1 MRPYQHQS
9 TRTTLLWSHSMDV
22 GLNQSTYGHSG
33 RGMSLL
39 LRSSKIT
46 GIVGI
51 CETWKVCKIF
61 TDTKD
66 MCFATLI
73 FLVWALVWL
82 PQVVR
87 NQKVLWETSGRKTN
101 LSTEDNHPN
110 FRWKTH
116 LSALLL
122 WWLRGIEPQM
132 SVRLRSKGIEVT
144 KPKLQ
149 RFEWW

>member
-1 MRPYQHQS
+1 
-9 TRTTLLWSHSMDV
+9 MDV

-73 FLVWALVWL
+73 FLV
-82 PQVVR
+82 
-87 NQKVLWETSGRKTN
+87 
-101 LSTEDNHPN
+101 
-110 FRWKTH
+110 
-116 LSALLL
+116 
-122 WWLRGIEPQM
+122 
-132 SVRLRSKGIEVT
+132 
-144 KPKLQ
+144 
-149 RFEWW
+149 